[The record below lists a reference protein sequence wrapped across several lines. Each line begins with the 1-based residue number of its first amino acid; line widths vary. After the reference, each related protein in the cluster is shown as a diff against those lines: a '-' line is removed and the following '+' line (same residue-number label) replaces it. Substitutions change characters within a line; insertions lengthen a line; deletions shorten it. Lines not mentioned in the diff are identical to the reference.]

1 MSTAID
7 NFTKQLHDNLE
18 AVENRAKSFKDSIQ
32 STTEKTQ
39 VEIQSKLDE
48 AKTNLDA
55 KKQEFDDYRAKL
67 KTQFDEKESE
77 VKSNIEEWKTSREL
91 KKLEHRADKAEDYA
105 NTAIFLAMAT
115 MEEAEKATLE
125 AIAARRDA
133 EAAAGDTEKPI
144 SSVNLKVKPLAEVLP

>member
-18 AVENRAKSFKDSIQ
+18 AVEDRAKSLKESVQ
-32 STTEKTQ
+32 SAPKKTQ
-39 VEIQSKLDE
+39 AEIEAKLDA
-48 AKTNLDA
+48 AKTQLDG
-55 KKQEFDDYRAKL
+55 KKQEFDEYRAKL

-77 VKSNIEEWKTSREL
+77 VKSHVEEWKVNRKV
-91 KKLEHRADKAEDYA
+91 KKLEHRADKAESYA

-133 EAAAGDTEKPI
+133 ETAAGTPEK
-144 SSVNLKVKPLAEVLP
+144 